1 MIPPRAPTLALIAL
15 LAGGLPAHGAD
26 LPPRIAQVLHS
37 QGFPASAVSIVVRD
51 PAKGETLLELNPD
64 VPRAPA
70 STIKVL
76 TTYAALSRLGPAF
89 TWRTRA
95 WTSAAVVDGTLQG
108 DLVIEGGGDPAMCAE
123 RWWRFAQELR
133 DRGLRRIDGD
143 LVLDRSL
150 YESQDADPDEFD
162 GRGWRTYN
170 VLPDALLVN
179 LQTAEFHVV
188 AEHGRAR
195 VRVDP
200 ELANLVVDN
209 AVQVGTGPCAQALR
223 PLRFSTPSGDPDRI
237 RIEGRVAPG
246 CPADAQRVL
255 MRAPDFAYG
264 TFLTY
269 WRELGGEITG
279 TLRQARRPT
288 DAHLYA
294 EFESLPLAEVI
305 RLVNKHS
312 SNAMAR
318 TLLLTLAAARG
329 ESPATVAGG
338 ERALAD
344 WLASQGIRVPGL
356 VLDNGSGLS
365 RRARISAG
373 GMAAVLDDARLSP
386 WWPELAAS
394 VPIGGVD
401 GTLHHRFV
409 DLAGEG
415 RIRMKTGHL
424 AEAGAIAG
432 WVTARSGRQLSVVVM
447 INHPGAEFGGGEA
460 VIDTIVRWAVDR

>member
-1 MIPPRAPTLALIAL
+1 MITPRTPTLALFAL
-15 LAGGLPAHGAD
+15 LAGAAPVHAAA
-26 LPPRIAQVLHS
+26 LPPRIAQVLHN

-51 PAKGETLLELNPD
+51 PTRAETLLELNPD

-76 TTYAALSRLGPAF
+76 TTYAALARLGPVF
-89 TWRTRA
+89 HWTTRA
-95 WTSAAVVDGTLQG
+95 WTSAPVVDGTLAG
-108 DLVIEGGGDPAMCAE
+108 DLVIEGGGDPAMSAE

-133 DRGLRRIDGD
+133 NRGLRRIEGD
-143 LVLDRSL
+143 LVLDRSR
-150 YESQDADPDEFD
+150 YEDQDADVDEFD

-179 LQTAEFHVV
+179 LQAADFHVV
-188 AEHGRAR
+188 AERGHAR

-200 ELANLVVDN
+200 EPANLQVED
-209 AVQVGTGPCAQALR
+209 AVQVGSGPCTQSLR
-223 PLRFSTPSGDPDRI
+223 PLSFSTPSGDPDRI

-246 CPADAQRVL
+246 CPAEARRVI

-269 WRELGGEITG
+269 WRELGGEFNG
-279 TLRQARRPT
+279 ALRLARRP
-288 DAHLYA
+288 AGARLYA

-318 TLLLTLAAARG
+318 TLLLTLAAERG
-329 ESPATVAGG
+329 EAPATVAGG
-338 ERALAD
+338 ERAIAD
-344 WLASQGIRVPGL
+344 WLASQGLTLPGL

-365 RRARISAG
+365 RRARITAG
-373 GMAAVLDDARLSP
+373 GMAAVLNAARASP

-409 DLAGEG
+409 DLAQEG

-424 AEAGAIAG
+424 GDVGAIAG

-460 VIDTIVRWAVDR
+460 VIDTIVRWAIDR